1 MQSSRNRS
9 TSRLSALLA
18 PVALLLV
25 LALASPLASAARIK
39 DLANVRGVRANQLI
53 GYGLVVGLAGTGD
66 DNQVY
71 FALES
76 IQLMLRR
83 LGVQASKQKVFDLRN
98 LRMKN
103 VAAVMIT
110 AELPPFVRKG
120 TRLDVTVSSLGN
132 AKSLQGGTL
141 LMTELRGVNLKVYAL
156 AQGALSVG
164 GYAVSGRSGTRKIK
178 NHVTVG
184 RVPSG
189 AIVEREIPSNFI
201 KSNHMVVALSRPDFT
216 TSTRVAAAINKELGD
231 GTAKA
236 KDPATIEVKVPESY
250 KGKEMQLASKM
261 ELIQVQPDVPAQ
273 VVINERTGT
282 VVVGQEVRLS
292 PVAITHGNLTL
303 EVSEKF
309 KVSQPKGMLNRGRTA
324 VVPETRVTATE
335 GKGALRL
342 VQGAAS
348 LADVVKALNALGAS
362 PRDMISIL
370 QALKSAGA
378 LPAKVV
384 VQ

>member
-1 MQSSRNRS
+1 MKRI
-9 TSRLSALLA
+9 
-18 PVALLLV
+18 PIIFLV
-25 LALASPLASAARIK
+25 LILASPAFAARIK
-39 DLANVRGVRANQLI
+39 DLANVRGVRSNQLL

-103 VAAVMIT
+103 VAAVMVT
-110 AELPPFVRKG
+110 AELPPFVGKG

-189 AIVEREIPSNFI
+189 AIVERQVPSAFV

-216 TSTRVAAAINKELGD
+216 TCTRVAAAINKELGE
-231 GTAKA
+231 GTARA
-236 KDPATIEVKVPESY
+236 RDPGTVEVKVPDAF

-282 VVVGQEVRLS
+282 VVVGKEVRLS

-309 KVSQPKGMLNRGRTA
+309 KVSQPKGFLNRGGRTA
-324 VVPETRVTATE
+324 VVPESKVKATE
-335 GKGALRL
+335 DKGSLRL

-348 LADVVKALNALGAS
+348 LADVVKALNTLGAS

-378 LPAKVV
+378 LPVKVV
-384 VQ
+384 IQ

>member
-1 MQSSRNRS
+1 MLRS
-9 TSRLSALLA
+9 LGISPTRAAL
-18 PVALLLV
+18 P
-25 LALASPLASAARIK
+25 LALAVAILLTSFPAQGARIK

-83 LGVQASKQKVFDLRN
+83 LGVQASKKQVFDLRN

-103 VAAVMIT
+103 VAAVMVT
-110 AELPPFVRKG
+110 ADLPPFVSKG
-120 TRLDVTVSSLGN
+120 TRLNITVSSMGN

-156 AQGALSVG
+156 AQGSISVG
-164 GYAVSGRSGTRKIK
+164 GYAVKGRTGTRKIK
-178 NHVTVG
+178 NHVTAG
-184 RVPSG
+184 SIPGG
-189 AIVEREIPSNFI
+189 AIVEREVPSKFVKN
-201 KSNHMVVALSRPDFT
+201 NHMVVALSRPDFT
-216 TSTRVAAAINKELGD
+216 TSTRIAAAINGSLGD

-236 KDPATIEVKVPESY
+236 KTPGSVEVKVPDAY
-250 KGKEMQLASKM
+250 KGKEMELAAKM
-261 ELIQVQPDVPAQ
+261 ELIQVQPDTVAK
-273 VVINERTGT
+273 VIINERTGT

-292 PVAITHGNLTL
+292 PVAIAHGNLTL
-303 EVSEKF
+303 EVNEKF
-309 KVSQPKGMLNRGRTA
+309 QVSQPRGIMGQGTTR
-324 VVPETRVTATE
+324 VVPRTTVTATE
-335 GKGALRL
+335 GKGNLKL
-342 VQGAAS
+342 VPGAAS

-370 QALKSAGA
+370 QSLHTAGA
-378 LPAKVV
+378 LQVKVV

>member
-1 MQSSRNRS
+1 MKQRR
-9 TSRLSALLA
+9 TCRPLLMSALLA
-18 PVALLLV
+18 LLV
-25 LALASPLASAARIK
+25 LALAAPASAARIK
-39 DLANVRGVRANQLI
+39 DVANVRGVRSNQLI

-103 VAAVMIT
+103 VAAVMVT
-110 AELPPFVRKG
+110 AELPPFVKKG

-156 AQGALSVG
+156 CQGPLSVG
-164 GYAVSGRSGTRKIK
+164 GYAVSGRSGTKKIK

-189 AIVEREIPSNFI
+189 AIVEREVPSTFVKN
-201 KSNHMVVALSRPDFT
+201 NHMVVALSRPDFT

-231 GTAKA
+231 GVAKA
-236 KDPATIEVKVPESY
+236 RDPGTVEVKVPDSY
-250 KGKEMQLASKM
+250 KGKEMQLAAKM
-261 ELIQVQPDVPAQ
+261 ELLQVQPDVPAQ
-273 VVINERTGT
+273 VIINERTGT
-282 VVVGQEVRLS
+282 VVVGQSVRLS

-303 EVSEKF
+303 EVNEKF
-309 KVSQPKGMLNRGRTA
+309 KVSQPRGMFNKGRTA
-324 VVPETRVTATE
+324 VVPDTTIKVEE
-335 GKGALRL
+335 GKGSLRL

-370 QALKSAGA
+370 QALKAAGA
-378 LPAKVV
+378 LPVKVV
-384 VQ
+384 IQ